1 MRLRK
6 RPSRSARLVTTEGT
20 DMAAEGASM
29 DNKAHEKTYSGFI
42 TMFKVGTAISVIVA
56 AIVVLLIAN

>member
-1 MRLRK
+1 LIK
-6 RPSRSARLVTTEGT
+6 GT

-29 DNKAHEKTYSGFI
+29 DNKAHEKTYAGFI

>member
-1 MRLRK
+1 LIK
-6 RPSRSARLVTTEGT
+6 GT

-29 DNKAHEKTYSGFI
+29 DNKVHEKTYAGFI